1 MSDFIL
7 DYDILETIAKN
18 SNTISKKANE
28 YADSL
33 TSKVANAIN
42 GVSPSSGYLS
52 DASYYVNAKVDQLQQ
67 KSREF
72 SDFAN
77 KINNL
82 AEMAKRVDE
91 EVAELL
97 AQSKERFLNYH
108 ESLRIDD
115 WKARILEWLV
125 DIKNSLPILELI
137 GNVLSSIE
145 TILESLA
152 DNIKHWYHCE
162 GGKYIFDYIA
172 SVALAVVAIALF
184 IGTLPASGFFAICGA
199 IGAGIA
205 ALNAV
210 TNIATSW
217 RAVNAAQNGDP
228 AWANIYGKQDKL
240 SDVLRQTNFNDGF
253 LNNLSYFG
261 ANTLDAT
268 ETFCDIAGFAEIG
281 VGIAGWA
288 GKNKGNI
295 KNTLIDLKDSVKKSF
310 SDFKVGGKDNVFGI
324 VDDVDGNVIDNL
336 DISTN
341 KDVPII
347 GGVDVPNKPTG
358 DIPKVNADDVFTKGD
373 SGTIKGGLDTEYSTI
388 IDDKVSI
395 VDKEDIG
402 TLADT
407 FTDGVYRTVET
418 TEDITVYRVFGG
430 NADAGGA
437 FATTSRAQS
446 RIQTKND
453 SALLPEWK
461 NSMKYEAEIVI
472 PKGTKLNIGTVEQQI
487 TMSGTVLKGGADQ
500 ILLPQ
505 GWDLSWIKSFRNV
518 SVSGR

>member
-1 MSDFIL
+1 MIL
-7 DYDILETIAKN
+7 QTIAKN

-77 KINNL
+77 QINNL
-82 AEMAKRVDE
+82 AEMARRVDE

-97 AQSKERFLNYH
+97 KQSNEHFLSYH

-115 WKARILEWLV
+115 WKASILEWLV

-145 TILESLA
+145 TILESMT
-152 DNIKHWYHCE
+152 DSIKHWYQCE
-162 GGKYIFDYIA
+162 GGKYIFEYIA
-172 SVALAVVAIALF
+172 SVAMAAVAIALF

-199 IGAGIA
+199 IGAGLA
-205 ALNAV
+205 AINAV

-217 RAVNAAQNGDP
+217 RAANAAHNGEP

-240 SDVLRQTNFNDGF
+240 SDVLKQTNFDSRF

-268 ETFCDIAGFAEIG
+268 ETFCDVVGFVEIG
-281 VGIAGWA
+281 AGIAKWA

-295 KNTLIDLKDSVKKSF
+295 KNSLIDFKDSVKKGF

-324 VDDVDGNVIDNL
+324 VDDVDGNIVDNL
-336 DISTN
+336 DITAK
-341 KDVPII
+341 KDVPVI
-347 GGVDVPNKPTG
+347 GGVEIPNKVTG
-358 DIPKVNADDVFTKGD
+358 DIPKVDVDDVLTNGAAKADNVPGR
-373 SGTIKGGLDTEYSTI
+373 GYHKEVYANKPV
-388 IDDKVSI
+388 KVTDA
-395 VDKEDIG
+395 VDKWDEFLGPGKYTDIHPRTG
-402 TLADT
+402 QKDPDRIFSADGKRSIRFGSHEMNSKPT
-407 FTDGVYRTVET
+407 KFHYH
-418 TEDITVYRVFGG
+418 VF
-430 NADAGGA
+430 
-437 FATTSRAQS
+437 
-446 RIQTKND
+446 
-453 SALLPEWK
+453 
-461 NSMKYEAEIVI
+461 
-472 PKGTKLNIGTVEQQI
+472 
-487 TMSGTVLKGGADQ
+487 
-500 ILLPQ
+500 
-505 GWDLSWIKSFRNV
+505 
-518 SVSGR
+518 